1 MTELPRFA
9 SFDRLAEA
17 FGEGRFAYQLADQ
30 LTALIRH
37 KQAAAAEAALASYIA
52 LFPDPGL
59 RQIVGTFGAGR
70 LVIAGWD
77 GFYDGIR
84 HYKAGVAAIALSG
97 HGIDYTGSRNHLDGT
112 EQCRPERIGL
122 ECYYY
127 TEPHP
132 MVGDQAA
139 LAGQLDEHG
148 DSWFGDFDGIDVAL
162 LLNGADPMLAALRK
176 VAAET
181 GRDDPARRVML
192 TICEWWLMLH
202 VHRAVE
208 RDLAK
213 LDFGHDLPVLVTSH
227 DFGDGFA
234 SFYHASGHVH
244 PVEFEAARPRDQEEI
259 AQKLRHDFV
268 RWTEARKREKKRAK
282 REERDY
288 LDRDGE
294 LTAGAESLLNM
305 FRAYRKGDTA
315 KVVSEGANL
324 VSNFRKLYRKFDY

>member
-52 LFPDPGL
+52 LFPDAGL

-127 TEPHP
+127 TEQHP

-139 LAGQLDEHG
+139 LAGHLDEHG

-213 LDFGHDLPVLVTSH
+213 LDFGRDVPVLVTSH

-234 SFYHASGHVH
+234 SFYHASGDVH

-268 RWTEARKREKKRAK
+268 RWTEARRREKKRAK
-282 REERDY
+282 REEREY

-294 LTAGAESLLNM
+294 LTAGAENLLNM

-324 VSNFRKLYRKFDY
+324 VSNFRKLYRKYDY